1 MVTSRNKI
9 QNLISLFF
17 CAFSLISCTAL
28 FQDPIMNKS
37 TTIETKASVS
47 SESTQQ
53 PVSTDEAVKSVQKV
67 QVTLTNAP
75 LQDETSPL
83 EQTAP
88 PLNPFVMKS
97 IVVSE
102 MPFNPGGGSGA
113 MLAIPGQIWT
123 GTFFSGLQQWD
134 PLTGELVR
142 TISGIEAANFFDIEL
157 ENNRLWVLAS
167 MEDPTQA
174 EILYVIDLPQGEIVK
189 EITIGMEGDFGT
201 APTQLGRSPGKIW
214 VNFGFVDTETLT
226 DDALPDG
233 LPSEAHFVYDGEQWM
248 WMTGSWCDGCR
259 HDLWLVNAKDPSEK
273 KDQQNSGVLD
283 TGVLG
288 EPLALANGKVWLVAH
303 YNTAGG
309 SYYLDGYEIDKSD
322 QPQFHIDVTD
332 EIAGHG
338 QANIAADNQMVWLE
352 AEGTLVYFD
361 SLLGQKIGE
370 LKVGDTVD
378 AIGFD
383 GTSLWVLS
391 SDAGLLQIFLP
402 WVS

>member
-233 LPSEAHFVYDGEQWM
+233 LPSEAHFVYDGEQW
-248 WMTGSWCDGCR
+248 
-259 HDLWLVNAKDPSEK
+259 
-273 KDQQNSGVLD
+273 SG
-283 TGVLG
+283 
-288 EPLALANGKVWLVAH
+288 
-303 YNTAGG
+303 
-309 SYYLDGYEIDKSD
+309 
-322 QPQFHIDVTD
+322 
-332 EIAGHG
+332 
-338 QANIAADNQMVWLE
+338 
-352 AEGTLVYFD
+352 
-361 SLLGQKIGE
+361 
-370 LKVGDTVD
+370 
-378 AIGFD
+378 
-383 GTSLWVLS
+383 
-391 SDAGLLQIFLP
+391 
-402 WVS
+402 